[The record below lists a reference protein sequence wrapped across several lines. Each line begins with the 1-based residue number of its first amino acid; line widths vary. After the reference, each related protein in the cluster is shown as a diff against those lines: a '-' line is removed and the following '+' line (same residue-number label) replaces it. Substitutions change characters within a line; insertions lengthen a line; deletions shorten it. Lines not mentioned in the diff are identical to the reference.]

1 MCPKNGSPFE
11 TGEYLPSGSFRAYMK
26 RWFEAWRKETIPER
40 DGLLGETEGDNIA
53 HVIVRGA
60 FLDYFFGDE
69 RIQAAIEDGLIER
82 PSRTESSK
90 RQALSHRW
98 VPLFSG
104 IRMRSLGMMRF
115 LTRRCKRLTPPFVH
129 SWRR

>member
-11 TGEYLPSGSFRAYMK
+11 RRECLPLGSFGEYME

-69 RIQAAIEDGLIER
+69 RIQAAIEG
-82 PSRTESSK
+82 
-90 RQALSHRW
+90 W
-98 VPLFSG
+98 V
-104 IRMRSLGMMRF
+104 
-115 LTRRCKRLTPPFVH
+115 T
-129 SWRR
+129 